1 MLTTYSLQPTPM
13 LDHIRRI
20 LIVIAIVFTVGA
32 FYKHWRVQQDGFGFF
47 DLFKGDASSANYTP
61 PNSPALSETDVP
73 GLSRLSEEF
82 AKISQSVLPSVV
94 SINTSTINRMPV
106 RDVFGFLRGYRN
118 GISPGLGSGVF
129 VSKEGHV
136 VTNYHVI
143 KGASEI
149 KITTNDLKTYDAEV
163 IGTDTQLDI
172 AVLKVKSG
180 DKNFPPLSFSDSGK
194 ARVGQIVFAV
204 GNPFGLSGTVTQGI
218 ISATQRRFSDST
230 NALIQTDTVINP
242 GNSGGPLINIRGEIV
257 GINVA
262 IFRGEE
268 NVHAWQGVG
277 LAIPASDVKTAFET
291 IIRIGKVEPGYFGIQ
306 INPTPVAVSSSLQT
320 SLGALVEIV
329 IPDSPA
335 AKAGLKPGDVI
346 TKFGDASF
354 KSLDELLSMIQNAR
368 PGQKISITLV
378 RDGKLNTLSALI
390 EQQPQG
396 K

>member
-1 MLTTYSLQPTPM
+1 MF
-13 LDHIRRI
+13 DHIRRI
-20 LIVIAIVFTVGA
+20 FIVLAIVFTVGA
-32 FYKHWRVQQDGFGFF
+32 FYKNWRVQQDGFGFF
-47 DLFKGDASSANYTP
+47 DLFKGSATVPANYTP
-61 PNSPALSETDVP
+61 PNSPALSEADVA

-82 AKISQSVLPSVV
+82 TRISQSVLPSVV
-94 SINTSTINRMPV
+94 SINTSTINRTPV

-129 VSKEGHV
+129 VSKEGHI

-143 KGASEI
+143 KGAAQI
-149 KITTNDLKTYDAEV
+149 KITTHELKTFDVEI
-163 IGTDTQLDI
+163 IGADTQLDI

-180 DKNFPPLSFSDSGK
+180 DKNFPPLSFADSEK

-204 GNPFGLSGTVTQGI
+204 GNPFGLSSTVTQGI
-218 ISATQRRFSDST
+218 ISATQRRFSDSA

-242 GNSGGPLINIRGEIV
+242 GNSGGPLINIRGEII

-277 LAIPASDVKTAFET
+277 LAIPANDVKTALET
-291 IIRIGKVEPGYFGIQ
+291 ILKIGKVEPGYFGIQ
-306 INPTPVAVSSSLQT
+306 INPTPVVVRSLQT
-320 SLGALVEIV
+320 TLGALVEIV

-335 AKAGLKPGDVI
+335 AKAGLQPGDVI
-346 TKFGDASF
+346 TQFGDAPF
-354 KSLDELLSMIQNAR
+354 KSLDQLLSMIQNAR

-390 EQQPQG
+390 ELQPQG